1 MSKTLQQSNA
11 VIIIA
16 FMYKDSKIYK
26 QVCDEFIETLG
37 AIEKEA
43 EPFDFSHSS
52 YYESEMGTG
61 LKKSLVA
68 FSTLQKRDKLVD
80 IKHIANDIEKKYSED
95 DRRQINID
103 PAILTLENFVLATN
117 KNFTHRIYLKDNIF
131 ADLTLVYKK
140 KKGYS
145 PLEWTYLDYK
155 SDYVVSFLNEVRSL
169 FFERLI
175 ESSPYK

>member
-11 VIIIA
+11 VIVIA
-16 FMYKDSKIYK
+16 FMYSDIEVYK
-26 QVCDEFIETLG
+26 LVKDEFINALG
-37 AIEKEA
+37 TIEKEA
-43 EPFDFSHSS
+43 QAFDFSHSS
-52 YYESEMGTG
+52 YYESEMGAS

-68 FSTLQKRDKLVD
+68 FATLQKRDKLVE
-80 IKHIANDIEKKYSED
+80 IKQMANSIEQKYSID
-95 DRRQINID
+95 DCRKINID
-103 PAILTLENFVLATN
+103 PAILTLQNIVLATN

-155 SDYVVSFLNEVRSL
+155 SDYVVNFLNEVRGD
-169 FFERLI
+169 FFERLL
-175 ESSPYK
+175 ESSPYQ

>member
-1 MSKTLQQSNA
+1 MSQTLQQSKA
-11 VIIIA
+11 VMIIA
-16 FMYKDSKIYK
+16 FMYKDNHVYK
-26 QVCDEFIETLG
+26 TVLDEFIKTLG
-37 AIEKEA
+37 TTQKEA
-43 EPFDFSHSS
+43 EPFEFDHSS
-52 YYESEMGTG
+52 YYENEMGGG

-68 FSTLQKRDKLVD
+68 FRSLQGRDKLVD
-80 IKHIANDIEKKYSED
+80 IKKLANEIEKKYSTND
-95 DRRQINID
+95 CRQINID

-155 SDYVVSFLNEVRSL
+155 SDYVVSFLNEVRTI
-169 FFERLI
+169 FFEELLD
-175 ESSPYK
+175 SSPYK

>member
-11 VIIIA
+11 VIVVA
-16 FMYKDSKIYK
+16 FMYADSRIYNLVK
-26 QVCDEFIETLG
+26 NEFVASIGT
-37 AIEKEA
+37 IEKEA

-52 YYESEMGTG
+52 YYESEMGSS

-68 FSTLQKRDKLVD
+68 FSILQKRDKLVD
-80 IKHIANDIEKKYSED
+80 IKQMANAIEKKYSTGD
-95 DRRQINID
+95 CRQINID

-169 FFERLI
+169 FFDRLL
-175 ESSPYK
+175 ESSPYQ